1 MKTSLVISTYNW
13 PEALEL
19 VLKSVLKQKL
29 MPFEIIIADDG
40 SKNETRELVEF
51 FKKLLS
57 VPLIHVWHEDNG
69 FQKAIILNKA
79 IAIATGEYI
88 IQIDGDCILHP
99 YFIKDHIDKAEYGTY
114 LYGSRVNIKK
124 SYLSSLFDKNKI
136 NFNFLSSGIKKRTRA
151 MHNNFLSSKYKNSS
165 FFSKKYRGCNTSFFK
180 RDFLAVNGYDEAFK
194 GWGREDSELA
204 LRLHNNGVLSKRLR
218 YAGIVYH
225 IWHKELSKDNLAGNN
240 SIELSTIKD
249 KKKWTENGVHKYLIE
264 PIEKTDSTQA
274 CVVIPIYKTN
284 LSSIEKQ
291 SLKQC
296 LRVLGK
302 HNIYF
307 VEPSSLDSSSLRKD
321 SGVKVQ
327 KFSNEYFEG
336 ILGYNKL
343 LLSEVFYERFTS
355 YKYMLV
361 YQLDCFVFNDE
372 LLLWCD
378 KGYDYIGAPWISS
391 KQTKF
396 KTIITTFDNPQKKKR
411 SKIFYKV
418 GNGGFSLRRVDK
430 FLNIT
435 KLHRNIIENELKR
448 DLDDFKLMED
458 VFWSF
463 TASKLDSTFSIPN
476 YKEALKF
483 AIDRKPKIALKLNN
497 NKLPFGCHGIN
508 KPKVISFWK
517 KIIPELNS

>member
-1 MKTSLVISTYNW
+1 MKISLIISTYNW

-40 SKNETRELVEF
+40 SKKETRELIEKF
-51 FKKLLS
+51 IKLLS

-69 FQKAIILNKA
+69 FQKAKILNKA
-79 IAIATGEYI
+79 IAKAKGEYI
-88 IQIDGDCILHP
+88 IQTDGDCILHES
-99 YFIKDHIDKAEYGTY
+99 FVKDHALSAEYGTY
-114 LYGSRVNIKK
+114 LFGSRVNIKK
-124 SYLSSLFDKNKI
+124 EYITKLFENKQI

-151 MHNNFLSSKYKNSS
+151 IHNNFLSSKYKNSF

-180 RDFLAVNGYDEAFK
+180 RDFLAVNGYNEAFK

-204 LRLHNNGVLSKRLR
+204 LRFHNNGLLSKRLR

-225 IWHKELSKDNLAGNN
+225 IWHKELSKDNLSGNN
-240 SIELSTIKD
+240 SIELNTIY
-249 KKKWTENGVHKYLIE
+249 KKIKWTENGVDKYFNE
-264 PIEKTDSTQA
+264 VIEKVDSNQI
-274 CVVIPIYKTN
+274 CVVIPVYKTN
-284 LSSIEKQ
+284 LSIIEKQ

-296 LRVLGK
+296 LKVLDCY
-302 HNIYF
+302 NIYF
-307 VEPSSLDSSSLRKD
+307 VEPNSLQTSALRLD
-321 SGVKVQ
+321 TGIKVQ
-327 KFSNEYFEG
+327 KFPDEYFEG

-343 LLSEVFYERFTS
+343 LLSEVFYKRFSS
-355 YKYMLV
+355 YKFMLI

-372 LLLWCD
+372 LLLWCN

-391 KQTKF
+391 KKTKF
-396 KTIITTFDNPQKKKR
+396 KSFINKFDKPQKRKR

-418 GNGGFSLRRVDK
+418 GNGGFSIRRVDK

-435 KLHRNIIENELKR
+435 RLHRNIIENELKR

-463 TASKLDSTFSIPN
+463 TASKLDSNFTIPE

-483 AIDRKPKIALKLNN
+483 AIDRKPKIALRLNN

-508 KPKVISFWK
+508 KPKVINFWK
-517 KIIPELNS
+517 KIIPELNN